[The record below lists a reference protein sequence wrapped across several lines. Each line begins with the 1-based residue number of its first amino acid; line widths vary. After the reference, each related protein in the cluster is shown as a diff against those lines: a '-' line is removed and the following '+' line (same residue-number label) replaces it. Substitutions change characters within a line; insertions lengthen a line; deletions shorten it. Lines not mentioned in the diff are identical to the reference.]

1 MAQSLRESP
10 PSLALHRSPLRSRA
24 FRKSSSQKELGDFI
38 GTERD
43 PSNRKQRGKAILLA
57 SSTEDSPMHLPTLP
71 PSIRIRFPA
80 AALVSALGSVVLNLA
95 NTALG
100 TGYAIELYAPT

>member
-1 MAQSLRESP
+1 
-10 PSLALHRSPLRSRA
+10 
-24 FRKSSSQKELGDFI
+24 
-38 GTERD
+38 
-43 PSNRKQRGKAILLA
+43 
-57 SSTEDSPMHLPTLP
+57 MHLPTLP

-100 TGYAIELYAPT
+100 IGYAIELYAPT